1 MILIFLAGFL
11 SGLSLTVLIVFG
23 RILSGQSRVKLLE
36 KKIGRLEKLNGKL
49 NYQIQVASSE
59 REYAEPQL
67 KAIH

>member
-1 MILIFLAGFL
+1 MIIIFLAGFL

-49 NYQIQVASSE
+49 TRQIQVSYSE
-59 REYAEPQL
+59 VDYAEPHL

>member
-1 MILIFLAGFL
+1 MIIIFLAGFL

-49 NYQIQVASSE
+49 TRQIQVSYSE
-59 REYAEPQL
+59 VDYSEPHL